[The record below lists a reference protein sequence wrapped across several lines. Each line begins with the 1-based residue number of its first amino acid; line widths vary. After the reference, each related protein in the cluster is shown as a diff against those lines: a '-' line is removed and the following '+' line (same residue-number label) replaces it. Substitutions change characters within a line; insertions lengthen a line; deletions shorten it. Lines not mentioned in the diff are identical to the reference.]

1 MHERTPPESPS
12 ALPPQGGAAGGPAK
26 PVPRRPLGRDVPV
39 AAVRAIA
46 VAAVLA
52 IAGCAVGPDY
62 KASPPAL
69 DAGFINAGAS
79 GSNGQAPAADIAS
92 FWRGFNDPA
101 LTALIERA
109 LAANGDVRIAQAR
122 LQESRATLQGAQA
135 ELLPNVGVAANAGRA
150 LAPEYQY
157 PGTSRSERTGNAFDV
172 GFTASW
178 ELDLFGRNRRSSEAA
193 SALLDA
199 SQAGVHGA
207 RTSVAAEVARNYLT
221 LRGLQQRLAVA
232 QASLTNQRDSLR
244 LTEVRFDAGRG
255 TPLDV
260 ARARSLLDST
270 EATLPALQ
278 TGIEQTAYRI
288 ATLTAQPP
296 RTVLAQLATPQLL
309 PTLPVT
315 DLGALPLGTPEQLL
329 RRRPDLVASE
339 RQLAAANANIG
350 VATADLFPRISLSG
364 LIGFASNRIS
374 LLGESPSQ
382 QYSLGAGLTW
392 PLLDF
397 GRVRSRIA
405 ASEARTQ
412 QALASYEQTVATAL
426 EETEGALSQFTR
438 SAQQAE
444 KLASAARNAETASR
458 LSRVRFDAGAV
469 DFLTVLD
476 AERQTLT
483 ARDALVQAQVGQA
496 TALVAV
502 YRALG
507 GGWTPEAVPV
517 ASASSGTHSP

>member
-1 MHERTPPESPS
+1 MHKFQPRPS
-12 ALPPQGGAAGGPAK
+12 AAAA
-26 PVPRRPLGRDVPV
+26 
-39 AAVRAIA
+39 A
-46 VAAVLA
+46 VAAAMALL
-52 IAGCAVGPDY
+52 AGCAVGPDY
-62 KASPPAL
+62 TAKPPAI
-69 DAGFINAGAS
+69 DAGFVNAGAAAT
-79 GSNGQAPAADIAS
+79 NAQAPGADIAS

-101 LTALIERA
+101 LSALVERA
-109 LAANGDVRIAQAR
+109 LGVNGDVRIAQAR

-135 ELLPNVGVAANAGRA
+135 ELLPSIGVAANAGRA
-150 LAPEYQY
+150 MSPEYLY
-157 PGTSRSERTGNAFDV
+157 PGTSRSERTGNAYDA

-193 SALLDA
+193 SALLEA
-199 SQAGVHGA
+199 SQAGVHAA
-207 RTSVAAEVARNYLT
+207 RTSVAAEVARNYLS

-232 QASLTNQRDSLR
+232 QASLANQRDSLR
-244 LTEVRFDAGRG
+244 LTEVRLDAGRG

-260 ARARSLLDST
+260 ARARSLFDST

-296 RTVLAQLATPQLL
+296 RAVLSQLATPQLL

-339 RQLAAANANIG
+339 RQLAAATADIG

-364 LIGFASNRIS
+364 LIGFASNRLS

-382 QYSLGAGLTW
+382 QYSLGAGLSW

-397 GRVRSRIA
+397 GRVRARIA
-405 ASEARTQ
+405 ASEARSQ

-458 LSRVRFDAGAV
+458 LSRVRFDAGAT

-476 AERQTLT
+476 AERQTLA

-496 TALVAV
+496 TALVSV

-507 GGWTPEAVPV
+507 GGWTADVVPV
-517 ASASSGTHSP
+517 AVSSTGTVLP